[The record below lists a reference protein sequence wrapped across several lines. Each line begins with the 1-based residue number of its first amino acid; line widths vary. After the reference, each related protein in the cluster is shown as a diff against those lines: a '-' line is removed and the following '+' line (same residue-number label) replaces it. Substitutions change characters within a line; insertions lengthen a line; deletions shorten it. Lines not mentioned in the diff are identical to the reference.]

1 MHVADVA
8 QIRKAILENRQ
19 TVANT
24 HRTAKDK
31 EMYVIIKPTATS
43 VFRNFV
49 DLVDE
54 MHINKVNTYA
64 IDDKYLL
71 DEEKVFMKAK
81 GI

>member
-1 MHVADVA
+1 
-8 QIRKAILENRQ
+8 
-19 TVANT
+19 VANT

>member
-1 MHVADVA
+1 
-8 QIRKAILENRQ
+8 
-19 TVANT
+19 
-24 HRTAKDK
+24 
-31 EMYVIIKPTATS
+31 MYVIIKPTATS

>member
-1 MHVADVA
+1 M
-8 QIRKAILENRQ
+8 ENRQ
-19 TVANT
+19 FVANT
-24 HRTAKDK
+24 HREAKDK

-64 IDDKYLL
+64 IDDKYVLA
-71 DEEKVFMKAK
+71 EEASFMKGK